1 MNILLDTCT
10 FLWIVS
16 GSAEL
21 SDTARRLFSDSD
33 NEVCLSVASAWEI
46 IVKHKLGKLPL
57 PGPPHDFIK
66 KWRTRHDID
75 SLPLDEAA
83 VLQLSRL
90 PGYHRDPFD
99 RILVCQAIAG
109 GMVILTPDPRIK
121 PDIPSG
127 LNGKF

>member
-21 SDTARRLFSDSD
+21 SDTARSLFVDPD
-33 NEVCLSVASAWEI
+33 NEVYLSVASAWEI

-57 PGPPHDFIK
+57 PEPPHEFIK
-66 KWRTRHDID
+66 KWRTRHNIAP
-75 SLPLDEAA
+75 LPLDEPA

-90 PGYHRDPFD
+90 PDYHRDPFD

-109 GMVILTPDPRIK
+109 GLVILTPDSRITK
-121 PDIPSG
+121 YPVRAEW
-127 LNGKF
+127 

>member
-21 SDTARRLFSDSD
+21 SDTSKRLFSGPA
-33 NEVCLSVASAWEI
+33 NEVYLSVASAWEL

-57 PGPPHDFIK
+57 PEPPHNFIK
-66 KWRTRHDID
+66 KWRTRHEID
-75 SLPLDEAA
+75 SLPLDESA

-90 PGYHRDPFD
+90 PDYHKDPFD
-99 RILVCQAIAG
+99 RILICQAIAG
-109 GMVILTPDPRIK
+109 GMVILTPDPRITK
-121 PDIPSG
+121 YPIRTDS
-127 LNGKF
+127 